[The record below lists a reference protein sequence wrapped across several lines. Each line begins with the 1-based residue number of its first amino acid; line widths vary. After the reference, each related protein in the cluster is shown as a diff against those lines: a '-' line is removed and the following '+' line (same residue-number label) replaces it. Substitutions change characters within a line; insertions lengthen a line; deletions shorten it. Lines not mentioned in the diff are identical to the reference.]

1 MSSLF
6 LLGHRGARAT
16 RSIPENT
23 LESFALALA
32 HGCDGFE
39 FDVRRTADGRAVI
52 RHDPNFGDTEIATA
66 DASQLHD
73 LPTLDLILTHYA
85 QTAFLDIE
93 IKVTG
98 LEQRV
103 LAALK
108 AYPPTRGYV
117 VSSFLPE
124 VLLSLRKLDQ
134 QLPLGLLCESP
145 SHLAAWIHLPVQF
158 VIPHFTLVDRELCR
172 MLHTAG
178 RKLFVWTVNGR
189 EAMLRMQRCGVDGI
203 ISDQTKLLVAVL
215 RTQAEA

>member
-1 MSSLF
+1 MSSLL

-52 RHDPNFGDTEIATA
+52 RHDPTFGHAEIATA
-66 DASQLHD
+66 DASQLQD

-98 LEQRV
+98 LEQQV
-103 LAALK
+103 LGALK
-108 AYPPTRGYV
+108 ANPPTRGYV

-124 VLLSLRKLDQ
+124 VLLSLRNLDQ
-134 QLPLGLLCESP
+134 KLPLGLLCENP
-145 SHLAAWIHLPVQF
+145 SQLAAWTHLPVQF
-158 VIPHFTLVDRELCR
+158 VIPHFTLVERELCR
-172 MLHTAG
+172 TLHTAG

-215 RTQAEA
+215 RTRTEA